1 MREGR
6 IDTDEVIAEIFADR
20 DSDVSDL
27 SHSELK
33 PCDSEE
39 SEQKED
45 EGGEKE
51 ASIDRRN

>member
-6 IDTDEVIAEIFADR
+6 IDTDEAIAEIFADR